1 MNLALSTVLIFII
14 ISPGLIARLSYF
26 TYPFSNQ
33 ARSSDFTKE
42 VFWAVIPGLFIHFI
56 YIGLIEVNTT
66 FFVKFTEITFL
77 LMGKE
82 DNVRLNKV
90 SLNIHENL
98 GYILTY
104 FFFLYVISFFVGFFS
119 KKIVLKYK
127 LDRWD
132 FFRFTNKWYYLL
144 SGRILDIE
152 PLEGD
157 ASNIGMV
164 GIDVLCNVG
173 GSQIIYIGFLN
184 NYYLS
189 GNGDLDGIT
198 LKYPVR
204 RPLKP
209 DLAKQSYDTSNNES
223 PTNGSEYYNIPSDIL
238 YIPNKD
244 IININIRYFSVENG

>member
-14 ISPGLIARLSYF
+14 VSPGLIARLSYF
-26 TYPFSNQ
+26 TFPFSNQ

-42 VFWAVIPGLFIHFI
+42 VFWAIIPGFFIHFI
-56 YIGLIEVNTT
+56 YIGIIETT
-66 FFVKFTEITFL
+66 TKFFLKFSDISFL
-77 LMGKE
+77 LLGKE
-82 DNVRLNKV
+82 DNYRLNKI

-98 GYILTY
+98 GYISSY
-104 FFFLYVISFFVGFFS
+104 FVGLFLFSFLIGFLS
-119 KKIVLKYK
+119 KKIVLRYR
-127 LDRWD
+127 LDKWS

-144 SGRILDIE
+144 SGRILDVE

-157 ASNIGMV
+157 SSNIGIV

-173 GSQIIYIGFLN
+173 GNQIIYIGFLN

-189 GNGDLDGIT
+189 GNGDLDAIT

-204 RPLKP
+204 RPLIVNSMQQ
-209 DLAKQSYDTSNNES
+209 QSETQQVDNES
-223 PTNGSEYYNIPSDIL
+223 IYYTIPSDIL

-244 IININIRYFSVENG
+244 IVNINIRYFSVENA